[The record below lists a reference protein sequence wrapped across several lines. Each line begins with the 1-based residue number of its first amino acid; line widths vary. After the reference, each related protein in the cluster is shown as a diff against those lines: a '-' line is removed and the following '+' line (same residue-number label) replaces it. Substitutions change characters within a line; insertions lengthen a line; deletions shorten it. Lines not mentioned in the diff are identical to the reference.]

1 MAPAVVLPDSEP
13 AQSSATAAAPPIL
26 EVVDLFKSF
35 GEQEVLRGINL
46 KIDEGKITVIIG
58 GSGSGKSVLIK
69 HLVALLRPDR
79 GEVRFRGRDLF
90 QMSDAELLA
99 SRRHFGMLFQ
109 SGALF
114 DSMSVY
120 DNVAFPLREH
130 RRLKR
135 EEERELITT
144 RLEELKIGHA
154 VHKFPG
160 ELSGGMKKRVALARA
175 TILDPEVLIYDEPTT
190 GLDPMMIAQVD
201 DMIAETQERRK
212 VTSIVI
218 SHDMAST
225 FRIAHSVAMLHL
237 GEIIE
242 QSSPEVF
249 RNSQLDVVRRFIFV
263 SGTGPLQANGAAPQ
277 SVPTAAA
284 DADAR
289 PASVVPP
296 ELDPAQA
303 AAPTSAVAV

>member
-1 MAPAVVLPDSEP
+1 MSVPQPANLD
-13 AQSSATAAAPPIL
+13 AASDAEPIL
-26 EVVDLFKSF
+26 QVVDLHKSF
-35 GEQEVLRGINL
+35 GTQQVLRGIDL
-46 KIDEGKITVIIG
+46 RIETGKITVIIG

-90 QMSDAELLA
+90 TMSDADLLA
-99 SRRHFGMLFQ
+99 ARKHFGMLFQ

-130 RRLKR
+130 RKMPKA
-135 EEERELITT
+135 EERDLIAS
-144 RLEELKIGHA
+144 RLEELNIAHA
-154 VHKFPG
+154 MHKFPG

-190 GLDPMMIAQVD
+190 GLDPVMIAQVD

-225 FRIAHSVAMLHL
+225 FRIAHRVAMLHQ
-237 GEIIE
+237 GQIIA
-242 QSSPEVF
+242 QSSPDEF
-249 RNSQLDVVRRFIFV
+249 RNSELEVVRRFIFV
-263 SGTGPLQANGAAPQ
+263 SGTGPLNHQAQ
-277 SVPTAAA
+277 
-284 DADAR
+284 AR
-289 PASVVPP
+289 PA
-296 ELDPAQA
+296 EA
-303 AAPTSAVAV
+303 A

>member
-1 MAPAVVLPDSEP
+1 MALAVDLSD
-13 AQSSATAAAPPIL
+13 AQADQGNATAAAPPIL

-90 QMSDAELLA
+90 HMSDAELLA

-154 VHKFPG
+154 VNKFPG

-263 SGTGPLQANGAAPQ
+263 SGTGPLQANG
-277 SVPTAAA
+277 S
-284 DADAR
+284 
-289 PASVVPP
+289 
-296 ELDPAQA
+296 A
-303 AAPTSAVAV
+303 AAPDPAVTPEPDPAKSAAPTPAVAV